1 MNYFA
6 AVQAGLPGHMALTD
20 ILFLAISA
28 VLVNNYILVQFLGC
42 CSFFG
47 VSKKTDTAVG
57 MGMAVIFVMALASI
71 VSWAVQY
78 FILVPL
84 QLEYMR
90 TIAFILVIATLV
102 QFVEMF
108 MKKAMPALY
117 QALGIFL
124 PLITTN
130 CAVLG
135 AAITNIDNGYSFIG
149 SVVYGVFAGVG
160 YTVAIVIFASV
171 RERMEVSSKCPKCF
185 EGFPISLVAA
195 ALLAMS
201 FMGFSGLSIW

>member
-6 AVQAGLPGHMALTD
+6 AVQAGLPGSMALTD
-20 ILFLAISA
+20 ILFLALSA

-71 VSWAVQY
+71 VSWCVQY
-78 FILVPL
+78 FILTPL
-84 QLEYMR
+84 GLDYMQ
-90 TIAFILVIATLV
+90 TPAFILVIATLV

-135 AAITNIDNGYSFIG
+135 AAITNIGNGNSFIG

-160 YTVAIVIFASV
+160 YTVAIVIFASI

-185 EGFPISLVAA
+185 EGFPIALVSAS
-195 ALLAMS
+195 LLAMS
-201 FMGFSGLSIW
+201 FMGFSGLKIW